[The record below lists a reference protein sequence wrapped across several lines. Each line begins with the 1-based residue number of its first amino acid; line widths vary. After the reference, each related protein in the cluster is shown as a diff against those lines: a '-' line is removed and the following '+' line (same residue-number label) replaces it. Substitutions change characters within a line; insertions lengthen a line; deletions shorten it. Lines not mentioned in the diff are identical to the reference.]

1 MMPQEREEEQST
13 QGFTVSDKRLFTREG
28 QRRAVENEGE
38 ASRASAP
45 PPPPRQEAPRPQ
57 QAPPRPQASG
67 ARPSRQEV
75 PPTDFSSLV
84 LMLAQN
90 VTMFLGQHP
99 DPAMQQRY
107 RDLSQ
112 AKHMIDILIM
122 LREKTK
128 GNLNIEEQQLLEEV
142 VSQLQMAYVTV
153 SRQGG

>member
-1 MMPQEREEEQST
+1 MMPQEREEEQSA
-13 QGFTVSDKRLFTREG
+13 QGFTVSDKRLFTKAG

-38 ASRASAP
+38 TPRASAP

-57 QAPPRPQASG
+57 APPRPQASG
-67 ARPSRQEV
+67 ARPSRQEM
-75 PPTDFSSLV
+75 PPADFSSFV

-90 VTMFLGQHP
+90 VMLFLGQHP
-99 DPAMQQRY
+99 DPVTQQRH

-112 AKHMIDILIM
+112 AKHTIDILSM

-128 GNLNIEEQQLLEEV
+128 GNLNGDEQQLLEEV
-142 VSQLQMAYVTV
+142 VSQLQMAFVTV

>member
-28 QRRAVENEGE
+28 QRRAVENEE
-38 ASRASAP
+38 AASRASAP
-45 PPPPRQEAPRPQ
+45 PPPPRQEAPRS

-75 PPTDFSSLV
+75 PPADFSSLV

-99 DPAMQQRY
+99 DPAVQQRY

-128 GNLNIEEQQLLEEV
+128 GNLNVEEQQLLEEV